1 MNTTTCIYYTD
12 NHFESAFRF
21 MINLTNERLEKDKK
35 LKFEECA
42 LQFEECI
49 RNRDSA
55 KITFNN
61 GDQILAKP
69 ADQVTYGIRWHYA
82 YIDTQIKSDIVKEI
96 ILPCAISYYYNN
108 KEESFF
114 ELKEPV
120 NERIHYWGG

>member
-12 NHFESAFRF
+12 THFESAFRF
-21 MINLTNERLEKDKK
+21 MINLANERLEKDKK
-35 LKFEECA
+35 L
-42 LQFEECI
+42 QFEECI
-49 RNRDSA
+49 KNRDSA

-69 ADQVTYGIRWHYA
+69 AGQVMYGIRWHYV

-96 ILPCAISYYYNN
+96 ILPCVMSYYYNN

-114 ELKEPV
+114 ELKESV